1 MSVFQFLIALGVRR
15 NDISASRDINSKWQ
29 ESKANLFPRGPELF
43 VVERRFISHKT
54 RHDGVLAPPRAHNYE
69 RIGKYWG
76 IGPRLSIV
84 RGRLLLSSVLP
95 RHSHRTT
102 LTVVALSEI
111 NRVYRQVPR
120 SGQSYYSFDSIT
132 SHCNDSYE
140 GKPSAL
146 NPIALPFRTLLPA
159 TMIFTLDRLNRRL
172 LGGYLARTT

>member
-1 MSVFQFLIALGVRR
+1 MKG
-15 NDISASRDINSKWQ
+15 
-29 ESKANLFPRGPELF
+29 
-43 VVERRFISHKT
+43 
-54 RHDGVLAPPRAHNYE
+54 
-69 RIGKYWG
+69 IGKYWG

-84 RGRLLLSSVLP
+84 PGRLLLSSVLP

-146 NPIALPFRTLLPA
+146 NPTALPFRTLLPA
-159 TMIFTLDRLNRRL
+159 TMIFTLDRLDRPVFWE
-172 LGGYLARTT
+172 ARTSQNEAEGKVREPLCASRQSLRYPRSIELAILSLYTSSWIEYRY